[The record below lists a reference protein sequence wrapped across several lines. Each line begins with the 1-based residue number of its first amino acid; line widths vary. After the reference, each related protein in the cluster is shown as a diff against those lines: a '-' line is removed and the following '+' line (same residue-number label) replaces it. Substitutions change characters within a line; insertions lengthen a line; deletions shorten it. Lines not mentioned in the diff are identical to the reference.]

1 MKLKKLLTA
10 GIEIADDLT
19 TSNYGK
25 DQIHILLKMKILVYM
40 NICMNQTIILKG
52 KI

>member
-25 DQIHILLKMKILVYM
+25 DQINMIKA
-40 NICMNQTIILKG
+40 
-52 KI
+52 